1 MMNLQ
6 EEPPVVLNL
15 SKPHTSEPTTT
26 TTEITK
32 PKTDDDNYDAPM
44 DLSQGSSPSAK
55 PVTKSPDVIM
65 LSDEDDDLPKLVNG
79 LCSYSPEE
87 LAKTQKIIRKLQEE
101 LRNEESKL
109 VLLKKIKQSQ
119 LITPAAKALPPP
131 GAQQQ
136 QQQHAHQSQHQQQSL
151 LRSNQQQPSLAHSH
165 NKPGSQPIS
174 SQLHQRNQLQQQM
187 AQARGGSSGGA
198 SQSQLLLSQ
207 QQKALQQQISRSQAA
222 AREASNYRQS
232 AAAQQQQQTPAKSTP
247 PQPEQSPAQRQAAA
261 KLALRKQ
268 LEKTLL
274 QIPPPKPPPP
284 EMNFL
289 PSAASGEFV
298 PLVGLEEVVK
308 YIVETDAKS
317 RGGGK
322 GPEVKYVFNPFT
334 CVQCHTDF
342 TPVWK
347 RDKPG
352 SKNVIC
358 EQCVTNNQKKAL
370 KQEHTN
376 RLKSAFVKALQQEQE
391 IEQRMLAAEKQQQ
404 QQLLQQRE
412 QRERDRA
419 NTPSSSSAQYHHS
432 AAAAHAHR
440 SVDAS
445 PAHGGSSS
453 SSSSRASRG
462 DRSGGSADRSSDGAQ
477 STALNLAAAS
487 AAAQY
492 GKASAEQIRQHQNLL
507 QAHQQSLRALGM
519 GGLQNLQN
527 FPHLAFPFQPQLTA
541 KQAAEIQRQY
551 LLDMIQPRSMSG
563 GSSSNLWRK

>member
-15 SKPHTSEPTTT
+15 SKPHTSEPTT

-44 DLSQGSSPSAK
+44 DLSQGSSSSAK

-187 AQARGGSSGGA
+187 AQARGSSGGA

>member
-15 SKPHTSEPTTT
+15 SKPHTSEPTT